1 MKTIIIFLMTIG
13 FCTAQQTDY
22 IKTKDFN
29 LHVYAG
35 ATTATLGAIINDATE
50 LGAPNWAAHLGT
62 AVAIGTLKET
72 WDVIADGERF
82 SAEDWAATLA
92 GGTFSWIADEIFK
105 WLGIERYTRVVVIV
119 GGLVGVGLTVN
130 LK

>member
-1 MKTIIIFLMTIG
+1 MLILAVGMTAS
-13 FCTAQQTDY
+13 AQQTDY
-22 IKTKDFN
+22 IRTKDFN

-35 ATTATLGAIINDATE
+35 ATAATLGAVINDATE

-62 AVAIGTLKET
+62 AVAVGTLKET
-72 WDVIADGERF
+72 WDVIAEGERF
-82 SAEDWAATLA
+82 SVEDWGGTLA

-105 WLGIERYTRVVVIV
+105 WIGIDTRYTRVAVIV